1 MSPGALSYVARYAR
15 GPLMRSQ
22 PDQRLVALVEASSEP
37 AFEALVARYREPL
50 LRYCRRI
57 LSGDRAEDAVQQT
70 FVNAHAAILAGR
82 GGADVRPWLY
92 RIAHNV
98 AIDQLR
104 QRADAELSDDLPGG
118 DLPDDIFSRRE
129 RFAGVVAALDDL
141 PPRQRD
147 ALVLREL
154 EGRSY
159 DEIAV
164 AMGVGDGAV
173 RQLLNRARNTVRQAA
188 AALVPPGVLRWAPD
202 HVGRT
207 AEVAGGAGATTVAV
221 KSWLGGLLA
230 AASIGGV
237 AAVPI
242 VSDGG
247 QVNDQPAQAAEP
259 REQAPASEAS
269 LAAQPTVAVERAS
282 AATPAAAPQQAP
294 RSHARETAPAEQPAA
309 PKSPDAHPRD
319 HAMPPRHADENDD
332 AENDDVEHADEHG
345 DEPADDGTRDGN
357 EGPDE
362 GDQPSVDNKGHG
374 GDDASDQGDDDPPE
388 IEADVEDPPEEE
400 PADDS

>member
-22 PDQRLVALVEASSEP
+22 PDQRLVALVEAGSEP

-57 LSGDRAEDAVQQT
+57 LAGDRAEDAVQQT

-259 REQAPASEAS
+259 DKAAPASESSSPTQPAV
-269 LAAQPTVAVERAS
+269 AAEPVS
-282 AATPAAAPQQAP
+282 TPAAAPQQAP
-294 RSHARETAPAEQPAA
+294 RSHVRETAPAEQPAA

-319 HAMPPRHADENDD
+319 HAVPPRHADENDD
-332 AENDDVEHADEHG
+332 AEHADEHG

-388 IEADVEDPPEEE
+388 IEADVEGPPEEE